1 MSEKLEDIYKILK
14 NNYCPK
20 KEELLFK
27 QDIQKFL
34 LDIKNNMR
42 EWEKFNK
49 FYEKTVKKESKI
61 LDKKILE
68 KQNEI
73 DSKKNKKFLGKDIN
87 GRK

>member
-1 MSEKLEDIYKILK
+1 MSEKLEDIYKIKKIIIAQKKK
-14 NNYCPK
+14 NYYLNN
-20 KEELLFK
+20 
-27 QDIQKFL
+27 IQKFL
-34 LDIKNNMR
+34 LDIKNNII

-49 FYEKTVKKESKI
+49 FFEKTVKKESKI

>member
-49 FYEKTVKKESKI
+49 FFEKTVKKESKI
-61 LDKKILE
+61 LNKKILE

>member
-49 FYEKTVKKESKI
+49 FFEKTVKKESKI

-73 DSKKNKKFLGKDIN
+73 DSKKK
-87 GRK
+87 